1 MACPLLGTQVWGTVQ
16 LHILVKPRAI
26 QLVLSTRAAF
36 PSSADTLQGTSAP
49 SRECSGAWGLEAAL
63 ERRDSSTE
71 GKGVTGRAAG
81 GACSHGVSRSKGFL
95 SSMPNGSHNSAT
107 RNCQIAEN

>member
-36 PSSADTLQGTSAP
+36 LSSVDTLQGTSAP
-49 SRECSGAWGLEAAL
+49 SRECSGAWDLEAAL
-63 ERRDSSTE
+63 EE
-71 GKGVTGRAAG
+71 GTLLQRAKEWWG
-81 GACSHGVSRSKGFL
+81 GQQGEACSHGISRSEGFL
-95 SSMPNGSHNSAT
+95 SSMPNGSYNSAT
-107 RNCQIAEN
+107 RNCHIAEN